1 MAPGVGQE
9 QQVIAMAQEEHVGL
23 VEEEVEREADLE
35 GMVGD
40 VVRVKAVNRQM
51 MVDAQHTLNH
61 HDKTVNNAKG
71 DSRKQES
78 DSLTIEELDDASS
91 DEDEDKGSKSISE
104 KNNYLQPETVAAIRG
119 EDPVTE
125 EGGQFVSDGRHS
137 LLNNASA
144 GAPKVLMVAPTANGP
159 TTLAGEEDEVQVGWS
174 PEVLQAAP
182 DNKMTSSPAEEEMSQ
197 SPPEMPNVRLSPPVA
212 GSPSFSSPQRETFK
226 GSRPSSSKLKSNRP
240 GSSRGVDHL
249 EAVATGPRSR
259 PGSHTRVTVTRPG
272 SATATHQDQLGH
284 LDKVGQVSEALE
296 PHVVVQQPA
305 ELVLVA
311 EALRT
316 PKAPVKLLQGGI
328 PIKAKSRRKS
338 LLDIALADL
347 EKMEEKDEN
356 KIEADVTDNPAVT
369 IVRADSI
376 CRSQTLPKRTRK
388 VSEELKE
395 WDVES
400 ATGEGPIC
408 ISNIALVVYIFLG
421 CVIGILTILNLL
433 FGFHLILT
441 FLLVLFV
448 FILLI
453 LLTDN
458 IGLDR

>member
-23 VEEEVEREADLE
+23 VEEVEREAGLE
-35 GMVGD
+35 GMAGD

-51 MVDAQHTLNH
+51 MAVNH
-61 HDKTVNNAKG
+61 LDKTVNAKE
-71 DSRKQES
+71 DSGKEES
-78 DSLTIEELDDASS
+78 DSLTIEELEDASS
-91 DEDEDKGSKSISE
+91 EEEEEDEKGRKKSD
-104 KNNYLQPETVAAIRG
+104 TVAALS
-119 EDPVTE
+119 EDKVPE
-125 EGGQFVSDGRHS
+125 EGGRCVSDAGAP
-137 LLNNASA
+137 LLNNASTS
-144 GAPKVLMVAPTANGP
+144 APKVLTVAPAANGQ
-159 TTLAGEEDEVQVGWS
+159 TTPAGGENEVQVGWS
-174 PEVLQAAP
+174 PEVLRAP
-182 DNKMTSSPAEEEMSQ
+182 DDKMMGSSAAEEMSQ
-197 SPPEMPNVRLSPPVA
+197 SPELPRVRLSPPLA
-212 GSPSFSSPQRETFK
+212 GSPSSSSPPQRKTSP
-226 GSRPSSSKLKSNRP
+226 GSRPSSKTLKSTRP
-240 GSSRGVDHL
+240 GSSRGVEHL
-249 EAVATGPRSR
+249 EAVATAPRSR

-272 SATATHQDQLGH
+272 SATTTHHDRFGH
-284 LDKVGQVSEALE
+284 LENVAQVNEALE

-316 PKAPVKLLQGGI
+316 PKAPVKVLQGGI
-328 PIKAKSRRKS
+328 PFKAKARRKS

-347 EKMEEKDEN
+347 EKMERDEN
-356 KIEADVTDNPAVT
+356 KIEEEVTDNPAVT

-376 CRSQTLPKRTRK
+376 CRSQTLPKRKRK
-388 VSEELKE
+388 VHDEEPKE

-400 ATGEGPIC
+400 ATGEGPMC
-408 ISNIALVVYIFLG
+408 ISNLALVVYISLG
-421 CVIGILTILNLL
+421 CVIGVLAVLNLL

>member
-1 MAPGVGQE
+1 MENVLIFCAKFVE
-9 QQVIAMAQEEHVGL
+9 L
-23 VEEEVEREADLE
+23 VDVPAHASLWFGHIQLLER
-35 GMVGD
+35 
-40 VVRVKAVNRQM
+40 N
-51 MVDAQHTLNH
+51 
-61 HDKTVNNAKG
+61 
-71 DSRKQES
+71 
-78 DSLTIEELDDASS
+78 
-91 DEDEDKGSKSISE
+91 
-104 KNNYLQPETVAAIRG
+104 
-119 EDPVTE
+119 
-125 EGGQFVSDGRHS
+125 
-137 LLNNASA
+137 
-144 GAPKVLMVAPTANGP
+144 
-159 TTLAGEEDEVQVGWS
+159 
-174 PEVLQAAP
+174 
-182 DNKMTSSPAEEEMSQ
+182 
-197 SPPEMPNVRLSPPVA
+197 
-212 GSPSFSSPQRETFK
+212 PSFIWPKILFA
-226 GSRPSSSKLKSNRP
+226 SKLKSTQP
-240 GSSRGVDHL
+240 GSSRVVDHL
-249 EAVATGPRSR
+249 EAVGTVPRSR

-272 SATATHQDQLGH
+272 SATTTHQDQLGH
-284 LDKVGQVSEALE
+284 LDKVGQQVNEALE

-316 PKAPVKLLQGGI
+316 PKAPVKVLQGGI

-347 EKMEEKDEN
+347 EKMEEKEEN
-356 KIEADVTDNPAVT
+356 KIEADVTDHPAVT

-388 VSEELKE
+388 VSEEVKE

>member
-1 MAPGVGQE
+1 M
-9 QQVIAMAQEEHVGL
+9 IAMAQEEHVGL
-23 VEEEVEREADLE
+23 VEEVEREAGLE
-35 GMVGD
+35 GMAGD

-51 MVDAQHTLNH
+51 MVDAQHAVNH
-61 HDKTVNNAKG
+61 LEKTVNAIEE
-71 DSRKQES
+71 SRKEES
-78 DSLTIEELDDASS
+78 DSLTIEELDNASS
-91 DEDEDKGSKSISE
+91 EEEEEEEGKGSSNSGRKDPAQSDRFAALREDKLS
-104 KNNYLQPETVAAIRG
+104 
-119 EDPVTE
+119 E
-125 EGGQFVSDGRHS
+125 EGRQCESDAGGP
-137 LLNNASA
+137 LLNNASSS
-144 GAPKVLMVAPTANGP
+144 APKVLMVAPTANGP
-159 TTLAGEEDEVQVGWS
+159 TPGAEDEVHVGWS
-174 PEVLQAAP
+174 PEVLQAS
-182 DNKMTSSPAEEEMSQ
+182 DDKMMGSSAEEVSR
-197 SPPEMPNVRLSPPVA
+197 SPGMPSARLSPAVA
-212 GSPSFSSPQRETFK
+212 GSPSSPAPSSPPQRETFPS
-226 GSRPSSSKLKSNRP
+226 SRPNSNTLKSARS
-240 GSSRGVDHL
+240 GSTRRVEHL
-249 EAVATGPRSR
+249 EVVSTAPRSR

-272 SATATHQDQLGH
+272 SATTTHQDQLGH
-284 LDKVGQVSEALE
+284 LDNVAQVNEALE

-316 PKAPVKLLQGGI
+316 PKAPVKVLQGGI
-328 PIKAKSRRKS
+328 PLKAKARRKS

-347 EKMEEKDEN
+347 EKMERDES
-356 KIEADVTDNPAVT
+356 KIEEEVTDNPAVT

-376 CRSQTLPKRTRK
+376 CRSQTLPKRKRK
-388 VSEELKE
+388 VYDEPKE

-408 ISNIALVVYIFLG
+408 ISNLALVVYIFLG
-421 CVIGILTILNLL
+421 CVIGILTVLNLL